1 MRAQGQAQLQ
11 TQIAAEK
18 TRIQQ
23 GKVAGIE
30 YVYNA
35 EEERTNADL
44 DYEANK
50 ESNADQKEYNLDQQ
64 ILSMQ
69 NNNKILG
76 NFGAD
81 LMERTGFGSSF
92 GG

>member
-1 MRAQGQAQLQ
+1 M
-11 TQIAAEK
+11 
-18 TRIQQ
+18 
-23 GKVAGIE
+23 AGIE

-69 NNNKILG
+69 NNNNLLG
-76 NFGAD
+76 NAFGGF
-81 LMERTGFGSSF
+81 MERTGFGSRL

>member
-1 MRAQGQAQLQ
+1 MGDGSFSKSKSCSKEVVS
-11 TQIAAEK
+11 IAEM
-18 TRIQQ
+18 
-23 GKVAGIE
+23 AGIE

-64 ILSMQ
+64 ILSMR
-69 NNNKILG
+69 NNNKLLG

-81 LMERTGFGSSF
+81 LMERTGFGSRF